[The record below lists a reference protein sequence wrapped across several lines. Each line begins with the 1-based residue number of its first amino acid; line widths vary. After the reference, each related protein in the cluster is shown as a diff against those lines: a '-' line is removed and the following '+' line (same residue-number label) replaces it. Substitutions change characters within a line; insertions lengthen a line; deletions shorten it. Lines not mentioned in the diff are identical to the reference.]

1 MYSCKAVGYELP
13 VDESHAD
20 NCCRRRS
27 RGCDPSCGVGGS
39 YACHGGNNR
48 QSLASASVA
57 TVLSNSLRI
66 SCSVVSDE
74 EQGESI
80 ENGLEVKAT
89 LLNEPPTV
97 AAVLMNETPTVG
109 VTLLNNVGVTAMRA
123 TEPLNVSLSEVCMV
137 GDEEMTVL
145 SASDQLLYY
154 ADGGYVR
161 LNPE

>member
-1 MYSCKAVGYELP
+1 MKATLITAAVAVAGAVTPPAVAVVATP
-13 VDESHAD
+13 VTVETTA
-20 NCCRRRS
+20 
-27 RGCDPSCGVGGS
+27 
-39 YACHGGNNR
+39 

-57 TVLSNSLRI
+57 TVLRNSLR
-66 SCSVVSDE
+66 VVSDE

-89 LLNEPPTV
+89 LLNEPSTV

-154 ADGGYVR
+154 ADGGFVR

>member
-1 MYSCKAVGYELP
+1 MKATLITASVAVAGAVTPPAVSVVATP
-13 VDESHAD
+13 VTVETTA
-20 NCCRRRS
+20 
-27 RGCDPSCGVGGS
+27 
-39 YACHGGNNR
+39 

-154 ADGGYVR
+154 ADGGFVR

>member
-1 MYSCKAVGYELP
+1 MKATLITAAVAVAGSVTPPAVSVVATP
-13 VDESHAD
+13 VTVETTA
-20 NCCRRRS
+20 
-27 RGCDPSCGVGGS
+27 
-39 YACHGGNNR
+39 

-57 TVLSNSLRI
+57 TVLRNSLRI

-154 ADGGYVR
+154 ADGGFVR

>member
-1 MYSCKAVGYELP
+1 MKATLITAAVAVAGSVTPPAVSVVATP
-13 VDESHAD
+13 VTVETTA
-20 NCCRRRS
+20 
-27 RGCDPSCGVGGS
+27 
-39 YACHGGNNR
+39 

-154 ADGGYVR
+154 ADGGYV
-161 LNPE
+161 

>member
-1 MYSCKAVGYELP
+1 MSCLLMKATLITAAVAVAGAVTPPAVSVVATP
-13 VDESHAD
+13 VTVETTA
-20 NCCRRRS
+20 
-27 RGCDPSCGVGGS
+27 
-39 YACHGGNNR
+39 

-74 EQGESI
+74 EQGEAI

>member
-1 MYSCKAVGYELP
+1 MKATLITAAVAVAGSVTPPAVSVVATP
-13 VDESHAD
+13 VTVETTA
-20 NCCRRRS
+20 
-27 RGCDPSCGVGGS
+27 
-39 YACHGGNNR
+39 

-57 TVLSNSLRI
+57 TVLLNSLRI

-109 VTLLNNVGVTAMRA
+109 VTLLNNVGVTAVRA